1 MSSRVRNVGDWRG
14 MTGVVWSG
22 HFPSG
27 HLIGV
32 VRATDTAYV
41 AAPVIE
47 SSATLE
53 WQHLSFD
60 EEFAETARIVGIRG
74 FHTPSLEAVE
84 RRRSEL
90 WTLAFLTVCVLA
102 IGLVLISVA
111 GDTEGEAQKV
121 VRTPGFRLAL
131 IAATVGLAS
140 YVFEKERYLR
150 RLTRLLLEERVLT
163 AALSNRLKEL
173 ATLCEVGKAVN
184 SVLAIEDVMQIILS
198 SAIELLEGRSGS
210 IMLADGDELEVLCEQ
225 GNEAARNARV
235 KIGTGVAG
243 QVAARREPVLISGKV
258 AGDATRAVPVASAV
272 CVPLVNRDSLL
283 GVLNVNGSVDRPFT
297 EYDLRALTLF
307 AEHAAMSIANSRL
320 YEAERDHV
328 AQLIEVDRMKS
339 DFVATVSHE
348 LRTPLTSILGCTR
361 TLQRR
366 EVPNEVKGEFLEMIE
381 RQGTRL
387 LHLVEDILDMQRTV
401 ASETVACRPID
412 LTVLL
417 EETVRMQALAGR
429 KVALYA
435 APGLVGLGEPD
446 GLQRVFTNLIDNAFS
461 HGGGEVE
468 VEAVPTICEG
478 RAGIE
483 IAVMDRGPG
492 IPSQDREAV
501 FERFKRG
508 RDAFAPGMGLGLYLV
523 RSLVEVMGGRI
534 SVGDRSG
541 GGAVFRVTLFSPG
554 AHE

>member
-1 MSSRVRNVGDWRG
+1 MSLR
-14 MTGVVWSG
+14 
-22 HFPSG
+22 
-27 HLIGV
+27 
-32 VRATDTAYV
+32 TDTHLV
-41 AAPVIE
+41 AAPVFDPP
-47 SSATLE
+47 ATLE

-60 EEFAETARIVGIRG
+60 EEFAETARVVGIRG
-74 FHTPSLEAVE
+74 FQTPSLEAVE

-111 GDTEGEAQKV
+111 GDTEGEAQKI
-121 VRTPGFRLAL
+121 VRTPAFRLAL
-131 IAATVGLAS
+131 VGATVGLAA
-140 YVFEKERYLR
+140 YVLEKERYLR

-198 SAIELLEGRSGS
+198 SALELLEGRSGS
-210 IMLADGDELEVLCEQ
+210 IMLVDGDELEVLCEQ

-235 KIGTGVAG
+235 RIGDGVAG
-243 QVAARREPVLISGKV
+243 QVALRREPVLISGKV
-258 AGDATRAVPVASAV
+258 GGDSKHRAVEVASAV
-272 CVPLVNRDSLL
+272 CVPLLNRDALL

-297 EYDLRALTLF
+297 EYDLRALSLF

-328 AQLIEVDRMKS
+328 AQLMEIDRMKS

-366 EVPNEVKGEFLEMIE
+366 EVPQEVKGEFLEMIE

-401 ASETVACRPID
+401 ASERVACRPID

-417 EETVRMQALAGR
+417 EECSRMQALAGR

-435 APGLVGLGEPD
+435 APGLVGMGEPD

-468 VEAVPTICEG
+468 VEAVPAVREG
-478 RAGIE
+478 RPAIE
-483 IAVMDRGPG
+483 VAVMDRGPG
-492 IPSQDREAV
+492 IPAEDRDAV

-508 RDAFAPGMGLGLYLV
+508 REAFAPGMGLGLYLV

-534 SVGDRSG
+534 EVDDRSG
-541 GGAVFRVTLFSPG
+541 GGAVFRVTLFAPG
-554 AHE
+554 AIV